1 MQLDQEPI
9 RTITLNDTQVT
20 LLGTAHV
27 SRASAEKVRELI
39 NSGEYDAVAVELCES
54 RFQALRD
61 PDAVAKMDLFRVIR
75 EERVLMVAANLALG
89 AYQQRLAEQF
99 GIEPGAEQRMAIQ
112 LGEEKNLPV
121 LRIDREIAT
130 TLRRVAANVG
140 WFKRLHLFTGLIAG
154 VLTREEI
161 SEAEI
166 EKLKDGDMLE
176 TAFAEFA
183 RDRKDLYQPMINERD
198 QFMIS
203 RLLEETRD
211 KQFKHVLVVIGA
223 GHMKGMLEVADN
235 PPTDPSGHIESLNHL
250 PPKKRWPKYIPWL
263 VVALILTGFAIGF
276 SRDTGLGWEMV
287 RDWVLINGAL
297 SAIGAAIAAGHPL
310 TVLTAFLAAPLTSLN
325 PTIGAGMVTAAAELW
340 LRKPKVSDFATL
352 RHDCTV
358 ASGWWKNR
366 VSRTLL
372 VFIFSSLGSAI
383 GTYVAG
389 FSIFNR
395 LAGA

>member
-1 MQLDQEPI
+1 MQADQEPI
-9 RTITLNDTQVT
+9 RTITLNGTSIT

-27 SRASAEKVRELI
+27 SKASAEKVRELI
-39 NSGEYDAVAVELCES
+39 ETGDYDAVAVELCES

-61 PDAVAKMDLFRVIR
+61 PEAVAKMDLFRVIR
-75 EERVLMVAANLALG
+75 EERVLMVSANLALG

-99 GIEPGAEQRMAIQ
+99 GIEPGAEQRMAIR
-112 LGEEKNLPV
+112 LSEERDLPI
-121 LRIDREIAT
+121 LRIDRDIAT
-130 TLRRVAANVG
+130 TLRRVAANIG
-140 WFKRLHLFTGLIAG
+140 WFKRLHLFTGLVAG

-161 SEAEI
+161 SETEI

-183 RDRKDLYQPMINERD
+183 RDREDLYHPMINERD

-203 RLLEETRD
+203 RLLEEVRD
-211 KQFKHVLVVIGA
+211 NDFRHILVVIGA
-223 GHMKGMLEVADN
+223 GHMKGMLTVAEN
-235 PPTDPSGHIESLNHL
+235 PPADPAGTIAQLNHL
-250 PPKKRWPKYIPWL
+250 PAKKRWPKYIPWL

-287 RDWVLINGAL
+287 RDWVLINGVL
-297 SAIGAAIAAGHPL
+297 SAIGAALAAGHPL
-310 TVLTAFLAAPLTSLN
+310 TVLTAFVAAPLTSLN

-340 LRKPKVSDFATL
+340 LRKPKVADFATL
-352 RHDCTV
+352 RHDCIS
-358 ASGWWKNR
+358 AAGWWKNR

-389 FSIFNR
+389 FSIFSR
-395 LAGA
+395 LAAA

>member
-1 MQLDQEPI
+1 MQADQEPI
-9 RTITLNDTQVT
+9 RTITLDGTQVT

-39 NSGEYDAVAVELCES
+39 ESDAFDAVAVELCES

-75 EERVLMVAANLALG
+75 EERVLMVSANLALG

-112 LGEEKNLPV
+112 LGEEKHLPL

-130 TLRRVAANVG
+130 TLRRVAANIG
-140 WFKRLHLFTGLIAG
+140 WFKRLHLFTGLVAG

-161 SEAEI
+161 SEEEI

-176 TAFAEFA
+176 TAFSEFA
-183 RDRKDLYQPMINERD
+183 RDREDLYHPMISERD
-198 QFMIS
+198 QFMVS
-203 RLLEETRD
+203 RLLEEIRQSD
-211 KQFKHVLVVIGA
+211 YRHVLVVIGA
-223 GHMKGMLEVADN
+223 GHMKGMLEVAAN
-235 PPTDPSGHIESLNHL
+235 PPSDPAATIEALNHL
-250 PPKKRWPKYIPWL
+250 PPKKRWPKFIPWI

-297 SAIGAAIAAGHPL
+297 SAIGAALAAGHPL
-310 TVLTAFLAAPLTSLN
+310 TVLTAFFAAPLTSLN
-325 PTIGAGMVTAAAELW
+325 PTIGAGMVTAGAELW
-340 LRKPKVSDFATL
+340 LRKPKVADFATL
-352 RHDCTV
+352 RHDCTH
-358 ASGWWKNR
+358 AKGWWKNR

-389 FSIFNR
+389 FTIFNR
-395 LAGA
+395 LAGG